1 MARSKRKSHS
11 TSLAAVSSADCF
23 DIFGPPPLLEG
34 EDRGAY
40 DLLLVR
46 VFGAVKPKDI
56 IEEMWVRDIVD
67 LVWQIHRFRRLKVAM
82 MSSTSS
88 QGLQSLLEPMN
99 LENENE
105 LIDGWLERRPE
116 AIDEIEKILEKNNL
130 TMDAI
135 HAHTLMLNLD
145 TFERIDQLIA
155 RAESRRNT
163 AEREL
168 MRRRFTLAQALQQ
181 TLQIEDHNTNA
192 SRAA

>member
-1 MARSKRKSHS
+1 
-11 TSLAAVSSADCF
+11 
-23 DIFGPPPLLEG
+23 
-34 EDRGAY
+34 
-40 DLLLVR
+40 
-46 VFGAVKPKDI
+46 
-56 IEEMWVRDIVD
+56 
-67 LVWQIHRFRRLKVAM
+67 
-82 MSSTSS
+82 
-88 QGLQSLLEPMN
+88 
-99 LENENE
+99 
-105 LIDGWLERRPE
+105 
-116 AIDEIEKILEKNNL
+116 
-130 TMDAI
+130 MDAV